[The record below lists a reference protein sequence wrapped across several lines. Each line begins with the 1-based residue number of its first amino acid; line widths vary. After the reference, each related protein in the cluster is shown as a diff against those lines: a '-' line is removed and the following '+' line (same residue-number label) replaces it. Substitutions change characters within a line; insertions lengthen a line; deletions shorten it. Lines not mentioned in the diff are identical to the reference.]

1 MKNSSKL
8 FYWLPRI
15 IAILGIL
22 FISMFASDA
31 FSSEERFIVQLGDF
45 IMHLIPSF
53 ILLIILIISWKRE
66 LLGGI
71 IFMIIGLGMSPFVY
85 NLNYNMNHSFWKSI
99 GVIMMITIP
108 FFIVG
113 LLFLISYFKNKKQS
127 LN

>member
-1 MKNSSKL
+1 MKNSSKI

-108 FFIVG
+108 FFYSWPIIFDK
-113 LLFLISYFKNKKQS
+113 LF
-127 LN
+127 